1 MAPKRMDLARII
13 ISERSDEQ
21 IIVLKER
28 DGNRSFPIL
37 IGIFEAVAIDRKVK
51 NYKTPRPM
59 THDLVEN
66 ILKGLNAR
74 LDHIVVNDLVDKTF
88 YARLVLKTDD
98 KTIEIDSRPSDAVAL
113 AVQMNAPIFVE
124 DSVLDEVAAEEQ

>member
-1 MAPKRMDLARII
+1 MDLARII

-66 ILKGLNAR
+66 ILKGLNAS

>member
-1 MAPKRMDLARII
+1 MAMRRMDLARII

-59 THDLVEN
+59 THDLMEN

-74 LDHIVVNDLVDKTF
+74 LDHIVVNDIVDKTF
-88 YARLVLKTDD
+88 YAKLVLKTDD
-98 KTIEIDSRPSDAVAL
+98 KAIEIDSRPSDAVAL

>member
-74 LDHIVVNDLVDKTF
+74 LDHIVVNDIVDKTF